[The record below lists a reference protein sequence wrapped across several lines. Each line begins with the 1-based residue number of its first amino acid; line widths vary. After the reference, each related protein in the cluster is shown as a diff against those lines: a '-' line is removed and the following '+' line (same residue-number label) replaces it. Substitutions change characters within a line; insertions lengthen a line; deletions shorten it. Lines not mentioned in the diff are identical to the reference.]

1 MKKLLFLVIVLFLTV
16 FSASAQEKQKSWVV
30 RTVTNLIHSLTAPS
44 KRYDSTYVYQNPL
57 KWMVGLEGEVLRVGA
72 SLNSDLKITDLR
84 DDSPSIEMGT
94 MKIGMRND
102 PYQKLGLAVGFGGIS
117 LGYGLHL
124 GNKNDKRNSV
134 FSLGTT
140 SAFWGARVRYTKF
153 YQYPEGK
160 LVLGDYVTDLDS
172 NYKGLM
178 RNLALDG
185 CYAFNRKRFVYSA
198 AYGGRALQ
206 RRSAGSF
213 LVTAKYTQGDFS
225 FDPEDNLRARLN
237 NLQRYSFLQFSAGGG
252 YSYNLVLFH
261 RNPANSSTVSG
272 LRNFTLNATAMARL
286 SFFNRVFTEQGT
298 GNNLEKVRYKGYP
311 GIDPVLQGGMSYT
324 FGRCCLLAS
333 VEYNRLGFQG
343 VETEV
348 SSEQNTLR
356 SEVKT
361 KGVFYD
367 FTAQGK
373 FRVRF

>member
-1 MKKLLFLVIVLFLTV
+1 MKKLLFLFIVLSLTA
-16 FSASAQEKQKSWVV
+16 FSASAQEKQKSWVA
-30 RTVTNLIHSLTAPS
+30 RTATNLIHSLTAPS

-57 KWMVGLEGEVLRVGA
+57 RWMVGLEGEVLRVGA
-72 SLNSDLKITDLR
+72 SLTSDLKITDLR
-84 DDSPSIEMGT
+84 DDTPSIENGT

-102 PYQKLGLAVGFGGIS
+102 PYQKLGLSVGFGGFS

-124 GNKNDKRNSV
+124 GSKNDKRNSV

-160 LVLGDYVTDLDS
+160 LVLGGDVIDLDS
-172 NYKGLM
+172 DYKGLM

-225 FDPEDNLRARLN
+225 FDPEDNLRSRLN

-261 RNPANSSTVSG
+261 RNPANHSSVSG
-272 LRNFTLNATAMARL
+272 LQNLTFNATAMARL
-286 SFFNRVFTEQGT
+286 SLLNRVYTEQGV
-298 GNNLEKVRYKGYP
+298 GNNVEKVRYKGYP
-311 GIDPVLQGGMSYT
+311 GIDPVLQGGLSYT
-324 FGRCCLLAS
+324 FGRCSLLAS
-333 VEYNRLGFQG
+333 VEYNRLGFQS

-348 SSEQNTLR
+348 TSEHNTLR
-356 SEVKT
+356 SEVQT